1 MSMPTWDLPD
11 GKRFEALERHAP
23 DTIPILDHH
32 TEGTL
37 RGWLLERWRRAYMA
51 KLPELDRNKTQEKYY
66 SGFHYNDAM
75 DNRNNPVTNF
85 CFGTVETVWANS
97 VESSPVP
104 EIKAAKALT
113 FQKAQLLSEY
123 ARWVVRATRFAQ
135 AVADNERVKY
145 KHGTAYYLTVVDPET
160 GICWPKTQSIYD
172 FYKDPFARDVDELQ
186 YFFIAGP
193 VPTRWL
199 QNQFPQ
205 HAKNIK
211 ADGIMSPSYDVL
223 YRPYFDAVGV
233 SGNTSTAGATFP
245 GFHASKE
252 GSPFDPTG
260 TDVEDTGTQL
270 VAVPDAYRDIDSD
283 TTFLIQMFVRDY
295 SKMPV
300 KYLGDIIEPDP
311 TDEALS
317 IRTPAFKSRA
327 EPCCSSG
334 WRVIQMTARGL
345 FVDPG
350 SPLDDCFL
358 GLPIVKDVDY
368 KHEGRWY
375 GVGELDNLIPLN
387 RQYNRRSFLL
397 NRALEFEA
405 LPILLMDEDAG
416 TDLDERAAEPGEA
429 LKKKRGTEVGW
440 LKFNTVAA
448 QQFEMRAIEAA
459 DMQRVTGVQD
469 AQMGQRPAG
478 IEAGVALRE
487 LQRAAQT
494 RIRGKEPGRLMAL
507 AQLLKKCMYATG
519 KKALHPISFMASD
532 GQLMSIDPSDLLLE
546 YDIEFAQGSGSALSK
561 EVWNEQMKEYFQL
574 GIVDEEAVIKANP
587 DIPDQAGL
595 LQRIAE
601 RRMLEAEMARS
612 QAAQGGPP
620 EGGGGSPA

>member
-1 MSMPTWDLPD
+1 MMPVWDLPD

-23 DTIPILDHH
+23 DTIPMLDQH
-32 TEGTL
+32 TEDTL

-66 SGFHYNDAM
+66 SGFHYNEPH
-75 DNRNNPVTNF
+75 DNRNNPITNF
-85 CFGTVETVWANS
+85 CFGTVETVWANA

-104 EIKAAKALT
+104 QIKPAKGLS
-113 FQKAQLLSEY
+113 FEKAQILSEY
-123 ARWVVRATRFAQ
+123 ARWVIRATRFAQ
-135 AVADNERVKY
+135 AVSDNERVKY
-145 KHGTAYYLTVVDPET
+145 KHGTCYYLTTVDPET
-160 GICWPKTQSIYD
+160 GICWPKVQSVYD
-172 FYKDPFARDVDELQ
+172 LYKDPYARDVDELQ
-186 YFFIAGP
+186 YLFIAGP

-199 QNQFPQ
+199 QNQFP
-205 HAKNIK
+205 ALRDKIK
-211 ADGIMSPSYDVL
+211 PDGIMSPSYDVL
-223 YRPYFDAVGV
+223 YRPYFEAVSV

-245 GFHASKE
+245 GFSASKE

-260 TDVEDTGTQL
+260 TDVADTTTQL
-270 VAVPDAYRDIDSD
+270 VSVPDAYYDNDAD

-300 KYLGDIIEPDP
+300 KYMGDIVEQDP
-311 TDEALS
+311 TDESLS
-317 IRTPAFKSRA
+317 LRTPAFKSRL
-327 EPCCSSG
+327 EPCCASG
-334 WRVIQMTARGL
+334 WRVLQMTARGV

-350 SPLDDCFL
+350 SPLDECFL

-416 TDLDERAAEPGEA
+416 SDLDERAAEPGEA
-429 LKKKRGTEVGW
+429 LKKRRGTEVGW
-440 LKFNTVAA
+440 MKFNGVTS
-448 QQFEMRAIEAA
+448 QQFELRAIEAA

-519 KKALHPISFMASD
+519 KKAKASITFMASD
-532 GQLMSIDPSDLLLE
+532 GQIKSIDPADLTLE

-561 EVWNEQMKEYFQL
+561 EVWDEKMKEYFQL
-574 GIVDEEAVIKANP
+574 GIVDEEAVIRANP

-595 LQRIAE
+595 LQRLAE
-601 RRMLEAEMARS
+601 RRMLEAQMAANQSAS
-612 QAAQGGPP
+612 QKPSGGPP
-620 EGGGGSPA
+620 A